1 MATKSTKAQ
10 TVRKYLYLSGFLWLD
25 KPPSNRLFKNR
36 QSKDSNEPFTTG
48 LDGHRRL
55 FPFQSRYRDLLRAES
70 NRQHQRVL
78 PVGTQRAVV
87 ARRHVDGRDDL
98 RSRYT
103 TRRDGHGRPE
113 RHRRK
118 LALVELCHERHTHR
132 LSLRATVAA
141 RGGDD

>member
-55 FPFQSRYRDLLRAES
+55 FPFQSRYRDLLRTPGQRE
-70 NRQHQRVL
+70 HQRVL
-78 PVGTQRAVV
+78 SVRPQRAVV
-87 ARRHVDGRDDL
+87 AGRHFD
-98 RSRYT
+98 
-103 TRRDGHGRPE
+103 
-113 RHRRK
+113 
-118 LALVELCHERHTHR
+118 
-132 LSLRATVAA
+132 
-141 RGGDD
+141 GGDDLCG